1 MNIFHTQQQKGF
13 VILFAVLISAIILLI
28 GAGVLSISVKE
39 TLLAST
45 ARESQLA
52 INAADAG
59 VECALYREFVNST
72 ATCINQIPT
81 TTPDGFDLAISESG
95 QDTCVKV
102 TIERVF
108 DPTIN
113 QDEVKVISRGFNVC
127 VQEEP
132 LTSDPLLLE
141 RVYRVTYYTDPA
153 PTP

>member
-13 VILFAVLISAIILLI
+13 VILFAVLISAIILMI

-39 TLLAST
+39 TLLSST

-52 INAADAG
+52 INAADSG

-72 ATCINQIPT
+72 ATCFNQIPT
-81 TTPDGFDLAISESG
+81 PTSDGFDLAISESG
-95 QDTCVKV
+95 QDTCVRV
-102 TIERVF
+102 TIDRNF
-108 DPTIN
+108 NASLN

-127 VQEEP
+127 VNETP

-141 RVYRVTYYTDPA
+141 RVYRVTYYTDPV